1 MQKNNHL
8 GPNTKPN
15 YRRSNVNLR
24 KFSNK
29 ERENNRKSEGEEIR
43 SNAGVQNDESGEG
56 ERDFA
61 MVPEGQIDWN
71 RVRTTPQSLKRG
83 C

>member
-1 MQKNNHL
+1 M
-8 GPNTKPN
+8 
-15 YRRSNVNLR
+15 NLR
-24 KFSNK
+24 KVSNK

-71 RVRTTPQSLKRG
+71 QVRTTPQSLKRG